1 METRR
6 REQPVSFYSLRNG
19 HGLVPWCLWRNIHSE
34 WPCSGT
40 ASLCAE
46 QLLTVV
52 TVGIRWVLPPMT
64 LLTAALLAGTTLP
77 AWAWMWALAAALF
90 LGCKWTSLMTALTK
104 QPAIPLSRRL
114 AFLFGW
120 VGMDAEAFLGNHV
133 ARPWGREYIRSGL
146 NALAGV
152 ALLAVG
158 VPATSAVAPHPAAW
172 TGLLGLIL
180 VLHFGVFHLLALTW
194 QTLGFNA
201 QPIMNHPLRSRSVSE
216 FWGRRWN
223 DGFHKIAHAF
233 IYKPIRK
240 RSNPLAGGMAAFLFS
255 GLIHELV
262 ISVPAGGCYGFPA
275 AYFLLQ
281 FAGMQVERSAVGTRL
296 GLRSG
301 IPGWLFT
308 VVITAGPAY
317 GLFHPWFLD
326 GVTKPMFAAFG
337 LWH

>member
-1 METRR
+1 VGFATDDIAD
-6 REQPVSFYSLRNG
+6 G
-19 HGLVPWCLWRNIHSE
+19 GLI
-34 WPCSGT
+34 SGNH
-40 ASLCAE
+40 
-46 QLLTVV
+46 
-52 TVGIRWVLPPMT
+52 
-64 LLTAALLAGTTLP
+64 AAG
-77 AWAWMWALAAALF
+77 
-90 LGCKWTSLMTALTK
+90 
-104 QPAIPLSRRL
+104 R
-114 AFLFGW
+114 
-120 VGMDAEAFLGNHV
+120 GMDEEAFLGNHV
-133 ARPWGREYIRSGL
+133 ARPWGREYIRPGL
-146 NALAGV
+146 NALAGI

-240 RSNPLAGGMAAFLFS
+240 RSNPLADGMAAFLFS

-262 ISVPAGGCYGFPA
+262 ISVPAGGCYGFPT